1 MNVVFRVDAS
11 LQIGSGHVMRCLT
24 LAEALKVRGA
34 TCSFISREH
43 PGHLSQLIRQRGFEV
58 QVLPTVAG
66 PRDSASALTVGEPAH
81 AHWLGCDWTVDA
93 AQTLDVLKGTAIDWL
108 VLDHYALDHR
118 WERLVRERSRRIM
131 VIDDLADRA
140 HHCDLLL
147 DQNLGREV
155 YDYDGL
161 VPDQCI
167 RLIGPQYA
175 LLRPEFAELR
185 DYSLRRRQQ
194 SKLRQVLV
202 TMGGVD
208 QANAT
213 GAVLEALK
221 ACPLPAD
228 CRITV
233 VLGRHAPWREEVERL
248 AVEMPW
254 PTEVAVAVSDMGRR
268 MAESDLVIGAAGGT
282 AWERCALGVPTL
294 LVVLAPNQVQGAQ
307 ALCKAQAVRLLG
319 SADDFVPSLKP
330 AITALKQPDA
340 LASMAAAAA
349 KVCDGRGVERALTA
363 MEAVHG

>member
-1 MNVVFRVDAS
+1 MRVAIRADAS
-11 LQIGSGHVMRCLT
+11 LRIGTGHVFRCLT
-24 LAEALKVRGA
+24 LADALRSRGA
-34 TCSFISREH
+34 EVAFVSRAQQGNLHGQIEARGYPLFALPVADKSEIDEEAAAEPEHADWLEATWEDDAEQTCR
-43 PGHLSQLIRQRGFEV
+43 
-58 QVLPTVAG
+58 VLG
-66 PRDSASALTVGEPAH
+66 DCR
-81 AHWLGCDWTVDA
+81 W
-93 AQTLDVLKGTAIDWL
+93 DWL

-319 SADDFVPSLKP
+319 SADDFVPSLEP

-349 KVCDGRGVERALTA
+349 KVCDGRGVERVLTA